1 MTSPRRVACTLLI
14 AATCAVT
21 HVLAYERLS
30 STAGDIVLKPMAHA
44 SVQIEFGGHT
54 INVDPWSGADLTAAK
69 PSDLVIVTD
78 ADAGAHHLDLKA
90 LARVRQPG
98 GTVFMPASGATK
110 VPDGVVMANGS
121 TKTVGTITVDA
132 IAAYDLTPGEPF
144 HAKGVANGYVVTMG
158 GKRVFFAGVTECIP
172 EIKALRGIDVA
183 FMPMN
188 LPNGRMTP
196 AAVAE
201 CVRSF
206 KPTVVY
212 PYHYDQGYI
221 ARLAGRGD
229 PKGASDAAASVKTL
243 ASLLQGVAAVRQ
255 ADWYPQR

>member
-1 MTSPRRVACTLLI
+1 MTNTTRVVCAALLAMASAATTI
-14 AATCAVT
+14 AADD
-21 HVLAYERLS
+21 RLPS
-30 STAGDIVLKPMAHA
+30 SAGDIVMRPMAHA
-44 SVQIEFGGHT
+44 SVQIEFSGHT
-54 INVDPWSGADLTAAK
+54 IYIDPWSGADLTSAR
-69 PSDLVIVTD
+69 PSDLIIVTD
-78 ADAGAHHLDLKA
+78 ADAGAHHLDPKA

-98 GTVFMPASGATK
+98 GTVLMPASGTAK
-110 VPDGVVMANGS
+110 VPDGIVLANGAS
-121 TKTVGTITVDA
+121 KTVANVTVDA
-132 IAAYDLTPGEPF
+132 VAAYDLTPGDPF
-144 HAKGVANGYVVTMG
+144 HAKGVANGYVLTMG

-201 CVRSF
+201 CVRAF
-206 KPTVVY
+206 TPKVVY

-229 PKGASDAAASVKTL
+229 PKGAAEAAASVKTL
-243 ASLLQGVAAVRQ
+243 ASLLQGVAEVREGN
-255 ADWYPQR
+255 WYPVR